1 MALRKTMLEA
11 LVFTVCVNN
20 YACDEAL
27 KAYYHEKPS
36 IARKIKEVKKDVI
49 FYTGDW
55 VLYALPAA
63 GFLTA
68 DIPATIKFTKELNL
82 KANRDNLILT
92 YTWDF

>member
-1 MALRKTMLEA
+1 MLEA
-11 LVFTVCVNN
+11 LVLTLCLNE

-36 IARKIKEVKKDVI
+36 IARKLKETRKDVI

-55 VLYALPAA
+55 VLYAVPAA
-63 GFLTA
+63 AFLTS

-82 KANRDNLILT
+82 KANSDRLILT